1 MVKMKQ
7 IRSGIKFV
15 VSEITAGKILDYQL
29 GNEVESDMY
38 QFNGLVERIDDENS
52 YYNRM
57 VVYKNEV
64 DYEVLDEN
72 CDTI

>member
-1 MVKMKQ
+1 MVKMRQ
-7 IRSGIKFV
+7 IGSGVEFL

-38 QFNGLVERIDDENS
+38 QFNALVERINDEDG

-57 VVYKNEV
+57 VVVKNEV
-64 DYEVLDEN
+64 GYEVLDQN
-72 CDTI
+72 CDII